1 MDNKA
6 KLLQRSEN
14 YSGLDLEKESPLR
27 SRRSFFLTSLFIEL
41 IDLVGQF
48 SMSDNAD
55 IASYGLAWSVFPFQ
69 FGYFLAKDSP
79 LVNDIEVIGT
89 E

>member
-1 MDNKA
+1 MVAFEATSSLVALSNSMASSPSAEKLTRMDNKA

-41 IDLVGQF
+41 IDRVVSATDCQL
-48 SMSDNAD
+48 
-55 IASYGLAWSVFPFQ
+55 
-69 FGYFLAKDSP
+69 
-79 LVNDIEVIGT
+79 T
-89 E
+89 ENTS

>member
-1 MDNKA
+1 MRTISTYRK
-6 KLLQRSEN
+6 
-14 YSGLDLEKESPLR
+14 SGR
-27 SRRSFFLTSLFIEL
+27 LFIL
-41 IDLVGQF
+41 RVSPG
-48 SMSDNAD
+48 

-69 FGYFLAKDSP
+69 FGYFSAKDSP